1 MATEPEGFAYAL
13 QYLTGEVH
21 ALGLFCAAV
30 ARSHPDRAALL
41 VQMDLAEQQGLAHI
55 EALPLGD
62 AAVHGYRFLFDN
74 VRKAMGDIPR

>member
-30 ARSHPDRAALL
+30 ARSHPDPGALRA
-41 VQMDLAEQQGLAHI
+41 QMDLAEQRGLAHI

-62 AAVHGYRFLFDN
+62 AAVDGYRFLFDN
-74 VRKAMGDIPR
+74 VRKAMGGTAR